1 MKHKNPWLTRLFLS
15 LGTVAASV
23 LVTTLM
29 DRTGVAQECSNFWVN
44 PETGV
49 QECLDHLASPTSPSE
64 TSPSPDVDAGG
75 STQTN
80 WMRDYVR
87 ERRIAQALA
96 TSPELT
102 RAELEAAMTPMIIG
116 GARAGAADNRFQVG
130 LLNKSVSD
138 NFNAQFC
145 GGTLYKNRYVITAAH
160 CSDGSITASNV
171 QVLTY
176 SAPIP
181 GVRNLTGGR
190 GVRRNV
196 NRIDIHPRWNPS
208 TFDYDVAVW
217 RLTAPVPGGVSVGSL
232 AQSDPAV
239 GTGLLVTGWGSIVGN
254 PSAPNYPNDLRKVTV
269 PLFNRVDCNDAD
281 SYGGAITSRMLCAG
295 AAIRGA
301 CFGDSGGPL
310 ARNNT
315 LLGIVSWGGVPCASD
330 PERPTVYARVSNL
343 RPWIAGKTP

>member
-1 MKHKNPWLTRLFLS
+1 
-15 LGTVAASV
+15 
-23 LVTTLM
+23 
-29 DRTGVAQECSNFWVN
+29 
-44 PETGV
+44 
-49 QECLDHLASPTSPSE
+49 
-64 TSPSPDVDAGG
+64 
-75 STQTN
+75 
-80 WMRDYVR
+80 
-87 ERRIAQALA
+87 
-96 TSPELT
+96 
-102 RAELEAAMTPMIIG
+102 
-116 GARAGAADNRFQVG
+116 
-130 LLNKSVSD
+130 
-138 NFNAQFC
+138 
-145 GGTLYKNRYVITAAH
+145 VITAAH
-160 CSDGSITASNV
+160 CSDFITDPSLV

-181 GVRNLTGGR
+181 GVRNLTGGP

-196 NRIDIHPRWNPS
+196 NRIDIHPRWNTS

-239 GTGLLVTGWGSIVGN
+239 GTGLLVTGWGSIVGD
-254 PSAPNYPNDLRKVTV
+254 APNFPNDYPNDLRKVTV

-281 SYGGAITSRMLCAG
+281 SYGGFITGRMLCAG
-295 AAIRGA
+295 AASRGA

-315 LLGIVSWGGVPCASD
+315 LLGIVSWGSVPCASD